1 MDALDSTPWRVVL
14 HFLDDV
20 RLNFNRTFDYLEPW
34 QIVLY
39 TLSWVLLVQ
48 WLRKILKF
56 EERSSFKK
64 MWYELL
70 LNIPLYRKNLEE
82 NKEATRKEIEERLLR
97 FDRRKEF
104 YKFLPDRGLSV
115 DEILHEAVDYKT
127 M

>member
-14 HFLDDV
+14 HFVDDV
-20 RLNFNRTFDYLEPW
+20 RLNFNRTFDHLEPW

-64 MWYELL
+64 MVS
-70 LNIPLYRKNLEE
+70 
-82 NKEATRKEIEERLLR
+82 TC
-97 FDRRKEF
+97 F
-104 YKFLPDRGLSV
+104 V
-115 DEILHEAVDYKT
+115 H
-127 M
+127 